1 MADYDFAASLQE
13 QISAQFH
20 HRVNLVVRSIMPC
33 VAICYMPDHVDLQ
46 QLHTSIVIPLQQ
58 LDQTPT
64 REELNSLLP
73 VGEVI
78 DITSVPDCIPLIVKG
93 WVYIATPQAGIAAK
107 VANLPKRA
115 LTSPENETTILGPML
130 AFTESIG
137 TNTTL
142 LRNSIPDT
150 DLCSEE
156 FNIGNK
162 RNTAVNL
169 MFMADRVSP
178 DRVELVRQRIKRL
191 RHNDVTGSSELLHM
205 IQDNDLSVFPQLMLT
220 ERIDLASHS
229 LLEGKIVILV
239 DGSPLVI
246 VGPSEFIDFFLSME
260 DRYLG
265 WGIGTF
271 IRALRMVAL
280 ILSVFLTPAYVAALT
295 FHYEVIP
302 SSLLVS
308 LIESRSRVPFPP
320 LFETL
325 ILEVT
330 MELLREAGARLPTK
344 VGQTMG
350 IVGGIVIGQAA
361 VQAGFT
367 SNILIMLVALA
378 ALGSF
383 ATPNYLMSSSLRLVR
398 YPMILFAGI
407 WGSIGIVFITAL
419 VMMHLIRQT
428 SFGRPY
434 FSPIHPIKHSDLDY
448 DEVLF
453 PEPDG
458 LIPTGHKLRKYIR
471 SISIRSLWT
480 GKIDD

>member
-1 MADYDFAASLQE
+1 MADFDFAASLQE
-13 QISAQFH
+13 QISALFH
-20 HRVNLVVRSIMPC
+20 HRVHLVVRSISPS
-33 VAICYMPDHVDLQ
+33 VAICYMPQHVDTKE
-46 QLHTSIVIPLQQ
+46 LHTSILSPLQQ
-58 LDQTPT
+58 LGQTPT
-64 REELNSLLP
+64 IEDLRSSLP
-73 VGEVI
+73 IGEIMDVAAI
-78 DITSVPDCIPLIVKG
+78 PECAPLIVKG
-93 WVYIATPQAGIAAK
+93 WVYIATPQAGIAAN
-107 VANLPKRA
+107 VADLPKRS
-115 LTSPENETTILGPML
+115 LTSPENETTILGPMV

-137 TNTTL
+137 MNTTL
-142 LRNSIPDT
+142 LRTSIPDT
-150 DLCSEE
+150 ELCSEE
-156 FNIGNK
+156 YKMGNK
-162 RNTAVNL
+162 RNTTIHL
-169 MFMADRVSP
+169 MFMADRANP
-178 DRVELVRQRIKRL
+178 DRVELVRQRIKQLRL
-191 RHNDVTGSSELLHM
+191 NDVTGSSELMHM

-229 LLEGKIVILV
+229 LIEGKIIILL

-295 FHYEVIP
+295 FHYEIIP

-308 LIESRSRVPFPP
+308 LIESRSKVPFPP
-320 LFETL
+320 LFETI

-383 ATPNYLMSSSLRLVR
+383 ATPDYLMSSSLRLVR
-398 YPMILFAGI
+398 YPMVIFAGM
-407 WGSIGIVFITAL
+407 WGSIGIVFVTSL
-419 VMMHLIRQT
+419 VTMHLIRQT
-428 SFGRPY
+428 SLGRPY
-434 FSPIHPIKHSDLDY
+434 FSPVHPIKESDLAY
-448 DEVLF
+448 DEVLL
-453 PEPDG
+453 PEPKG
-458 LIPTGHKLRKYIR
+458 LTATGHKVRKYVR
-471 SISIRSLWT
+471 SISLRSLWT
-480 GKIDD
+480 GKIDN

>member
-1 MADYDFAASLQE
+1 MADFDFAAYLQE
-13 QISAQFH
+13 QVSAQFH
-20 HRVNLVVRSIMPC
+20 HRVNLVVRSILPS
-33 VAICYMPDHVDLQ
+33 VALCYMPEHVDLQ
-46 QLHTSIVIPLQQ
+46 QLHTSIIIPLQQ
-58 LDQTPT
+58 LDETPS

-73 VGEVI
+73 VGELI
-78 DITSVPDCIPLIVKG
+78 DITSVLDCIPLIVKG
-93 WVYIATPQAGIAAK
+93 WVYIATPQAGIAAN
-107 VANLPKRA
+107 VANLPKRP

-137 TNTTL
+137 TNTAL

-150 DLCSEE
+150 NLCSEE
-156 FNIGNK
+156 YKIGNK
-162 RNTAVNL
+162 RNTTVNL
-169 MFMADRVSP
+169 MFMADRVSQ

-191 RHNDVTGSSELLHM
+191 RLNDVTGSSEFLHM

-229 LLEGKIVILV
+229 LLEGKIIILL

-271 IRALRMVAL
+271 IRVLRMVAL
-280 ILSVFLTPAYVAALT
+280 IISVFLTPAYVAALT
-295 FHYEVIP
+295 FHYEMIP

-383 ATPNYLMSSSLRLVR
+383 ATPDYLMSSSLRLVR
-398 YPMILFAGI
+398 YPMVLFAGI
-407 WGSIGIVFITAL
+407 WGSIGIVFVTAL
-419 VMMHLIRQT
+419 VAMHLIRQT
-428 SFGRPY
+428 SFGRPF
-434 FSPIHPIKHSDLDY
+434 FSPVHPIKHSDLAY
-448 DEVLF
+448 DEVLL
-453 PEPDG
+453 PEPDSLTPNG
-458 LIPTGHKLRKYIR
+458 QKLRKFIR

-480 GKIDD
+480 GKIDN